1 MTSPLSRSRSRRAS
15 SHIAVRLA
23 HGVSGGLM
31 ALGWL
36 VLPMEMTGVDH
47 SVPPIRA
54 ERFVAASSSAP
65 GESAPDGGGTS
76 TGDLVLPVVAV
87 GAAGVLAVYAHVRRQ
102 RRMRTRTTP
111 GGASVGAA
119 AVEEI
124 EVRARRS
131 LVETDDSV
139 RTSAE
144 ELRAAAAQLGD
155 VAVRPFRAAL
165 EYAESELAAAF
176 RLRHR
181 LDESVAGG
189 GADTREMLEEI
200 VARCAEAGRRL
211 DAQAAAFD
219 QTRSLERH
227 APAVLERTE
236 TRFRE
241 LTVRVSAAD
250 ITLAALHER
259 YGASAAVPVA
269 GHVEQAKDRLVFAT
283 SSLNRAR
290 QALDRGETE
299 PAVVLLRAAEGAVD
313 QAAAFVDGVARLAA
327 ELAAAAERLPAAVA
341 GTETGLAAA
350 RGRPDGGA
358 GARADLPGRIAR
370 GEAVVAEVRR
380 EMSTGV
386 YDPVGAL
393 RRIEQAHAG
402 VDAARHHEPD
412 DDEALARLDHSRL
425 TARSAT
431 AATSDYVT
439 THRGAVGYEA
449 RTLLAEAVRRLRRAE
464 TGWRGSDGDDVR
476 PEPEGGGR
484 GGDAEKETSA
494 KGAPGQA
501 EAGRAAGGSETEAGA
516 AGAGLGLGEARAE
529 REPGP
534 VEAERKPG
542 EPEAAR
548 EAAAARQ
555 SRDGGTGPE
564 ADTVEAVPEPGK
576 TAAPQHPRD
585 SGTGPETDT
594 AKTPPEPGKTAA
606 PQHPRNGRTGPEAD
620 TAKAPPEPGMAAAP
634 QHPRDS
640 GTGPEADTVKAVPE
654 PGMAAAAQQSAD
666 AEATRHPREGGAGPE
681 AGTVE
686 AGWGLVPVVGLGEVR
701 EADALARRARQV
713 AERDVRAYGNPY
725 GAGAP
730 ADDGTGGAVLGG
742 ILLGGSARH
751 DGAHHAS
758 HGPANSGGPT
768 SADGPAVYSDGPTTY
783 SDGSAAY
790 SGSPAAYSG
799 GPASFG
805 GPTTYSGGPA
815 SFGGPRTRGR
825 RDGGELF
832 RPPATD

>member
-36 VLPMEMTGVDH
+36 VLPMEMAAVDH

-54 ERFVAASSSAP
+54 EQFVAASASDP
-65 GESAPDGGGTS
+65 GGAAPDGGGTS
-76 TGDLVLPVVAV
+76 TEDLVLPVVAV
-87 GAAGVLAVYAHVRRQ
+87 GAAGLLAVYAQVRRR

-111 GGASVGAA
+111 GGTSVGTAS
-119 AVEEI
+119 VEEI
-124 EVRARRS
+124 EARARRS

-155 VAVRPFRAAL
+155 TAVRPFRAAL

-181 LDESVAGG
+181 LDDSVAGG
-189 GADTREMLEEI
+189 GADTRGMLEEI

-211 DAQAAAFD
+211 DAEAAAFD
-219 QTRSLERH
+219 QTRSLERQ

-236 TRFRE
+236 ARFRE
-241 LTVRVSAAD
+241 LTVRASAAD
-250 ITLAALHER
+250 TTLAELHER
-259 YGASAAVPVA
+259 YAPSAAVPVA

-299 PAVVLLRAAEGAVD
+299 RAVVLLRAAEGAVD

-350 RGRPDGGA
+350 RGRTDGGA
-358 GARADLPGRIAR
+358 GARADLPGRITR

-412 DDEALARLDHSRL
+412 DDEALVRLDHSRL

-449 RTLLAEAVRRLRRAE
+449 RTLLAEAVRRLHRAE
-464 TGWRGSDGDDVR
+464 TGWRASDGNDTR
-476 PEPEGGGR
+476 PEPEGGGH
-484 GGDAEKETSA
+484 GGDAKET
-494 KGAPGQA
+494 PRRP
-501 EAGRAAGGSETEAGA
+501 EAGRATDGSETEADE
-516 AGAGLGLGEARAE
+516 AGAGPGL
-529 REPGP
+529 
-534 VEAERKPG
+534 VEAGTERQPD
-542 EPEAAR
+542 EVEAAR
-548 EAAAARQ
+548 EPGAAEAAR
-555 SRDGGTGPE
+555 
-564 ADTVEAVPEPGK
+564 EPG
-576 TAAPQHPRD
+576 
-585 SGTGPETDT
+585 
-594 AKTPPEPGKTAA
+594 
-606 PQHPRNGRTGPEAD
+606 
-620 TAKAPPEPGMAAAP
+620 
-634 QHPRDS
+634 
-640 GTGPEADTVKAVPE
+640 
-654 PGMAAAAQQSAD
+654 AAQA
-666 AEATRHPREGGAGPE
+666 AREPGAGPE
-681 AGTVE
+681 LVE
-686 AGWGLVPVVGLGEVR
+686 AGTERQPDEAEAAR
-701 EADALARRARQV
+701 EPGAAEAAREPGAAQAAR
-713 AERDVRAYGNPY
+713 EP
-725 GAGAP
+725 GAGP
-730 ADDGTGGAVLGG
+730 
-742 ILLGGSARH
+742 
-751 DGAHHAS
+751 
-758 HGPANSGGPT
+758 
-768 SADGPAVYSDGPTTY
+768 
-783 SDGSAAY
+783 
-790 SGSPAAYSG
+790 
-799 GPASFG
+799 
-805 GPTTYSGGPA
+805 
-815 SFGGPRTRGR
+815 
-825 RDGGELF
+825 ELVE
-832 RPPATD
+832 

>member
-1 MTSPLSRSRSRRAS
+1 MTPPLSRSRSRRTS

-31 ALGWL
+31 AVGWL
-36 VLPMEMTGVDH
+36 VLPMEMAGVDH
-47 SVPPIRA
+47 SVPLIRA
-54 ERFVAASSSAP
+54 EQLLAASAPAP
-65 GESAPDGGGTS
+65 GGAAPDGGGTS

-87 GAAGVLAVYAHVRRQ
+87 GAAGLLAVYAHVRRQ

-119 AVEEI
+119 SVEEI
-124 EVRARRS
+124 EARARRS

-144 ELRAAAAQLGD
+144 ELRAVAAQLGD
-155 VAVRPFRAAL
+155 AAVRPFRAAL
-165 EYAESELAAAF
+165 AYAESELAAAF

-181 LDESVAGG
+181 LDDSVAGG
-189 GADTREMLEEI
+189 GPDTRGMLEEI

-211 DAQAAAFD
+211 DAEAAAFD

-227 APAVLERTE
+227 APAVLEQTE
-236 TRFRE
+236 ARFRE
-241 LTVRVSAAD
+241 LTVRASAAD
-250 ITLAALHER
+250 ITLAGLHER
-259 YGASAAVPVA
+259 YAPSAAVPVA

-299 PAVVLLRAAEGAVD
+299 RAVVLLRAAEGAVD

-386 YDPVGAL
+386 YDPIGAL

-402 VDAARHHEPD
+402 VDTARHHEPD
-412 DDEALARLDHSRL
+412 EDEALARLDRSRL

-431 AATSDYVT
+431 ATTSDYVT

-449 RTLLAEAVRRLRRAE
+449 RTLLAEAVRRLHRAE
-464 TGWRGSDGDDVR
+464 TGRQETGTDDAR
-476 PEPEGGGR
+476 PEPEGGGQGHR
-484 GGDAEKETSA
+484 GGAEKET
-494 KGAPGQA
+494 
-501 EAGRAAGGSETEAGA
+501 EAGGA
-516 AGAGLGLGEARAE
+516 
-529 REPGP
+529 
-534 VEAERKPG
+534 
-542 EPEAAR
+542 
-548 EAAAARQ
+548 
-555 SRDGGTGPE
+555 
-564 ADTVEAVPEPGK
+564 
-576 TAAPQHPRD
+576 
-585 SGTGPETDT
+585 
-594 AKTPPEPGKTAA
+594 
-606 PQHPRNGRTGPEAD
+606 
-620 TAKAPPEPGMAAAP
+620 
-634 QHPRDS
+634 
-640 GTGPEADTVKAVPE
+640 
-654 PGMAAAAQQSAD
+654 
-666 AEATRHPREGGAGPE
+666 GAGPE
-681 AGTVE
+681 AGAVE
-686 AGWGLVPVVGLGEVR
+686 AGAGLAPVVGLGETR

-730 ADDGTGGAVLGG
+730 AGDGTGGAVLGG
-742 ILLGGSARH
+742 ILLGRSARH
-751 DGAHHAS
+751 DDAHRAS

-768 SADGPAVYSDGPTTY
+768 TY
-783 SDGSAAY
+783 SGGPS
-790 SGSPAAYSG
+790 AYSG
-799 GPASFG
+799 GPSAYSG
-805 GPTTYSGGPA
+805 GPSAYSGGPA

>member
-23 HGVSGGLM
+23 HGMSGGLM
-31 ALGWL
+31 AVGWL
-36 VLPMEMTGVDH
+36 VLPMEMAGVDH

-54 ERFVAASSSAP
+54 EQFVAASASAP
-65 GESAPDGGGTS
+65 GGATPDDGGTS

-87 GAAGVLAVYAHVRRQ
+87 AAAGLLAVYTHVRRQ

-111 GGASVGAA
+111 GGVSVGAA
-119 AVEEI
+119 SVEEL
-124 EVRARRS
+124 EARARRS

-144 ELRAAAAQLGD
+144 ELRAVAAQLGD

-181 LDESVAGG
+181 LDDSVAGG
-189 GADTREMLEEI
+189 GTDTRETLEEI

-211 DAQAAAFD
+211 DAEAAAFD

-227 APAVLERTE
+227 APAVLEQTE
-236 TRFRE
+236 ARFRE
-241 LTVRVSAAD
+241 LTVRASAAD
-250 ITLAALHER
+250 TTLAGLHER
-259 YGASAAVPVA
+259 YAPSAAVPVT
-269 GHVEQAKDRLVFAT
+269 GHAEQAKDRLVFAT

-299 PAVVLLRAAEGAVD
+299 WAVVLLRAAEGAVD

-350 RGRPDGGA
+350 RGRTDGGA

-386 YDPVGAL
+386 YDPIGAL

-412 DDEALARLDHSRL
+412 DDEALARLDRSRL

-449 RTLLAEAVRRLRRAE
+449 RTLLAEAVRRLHRAE
-464 TGWRGSDGDDVR
+464 TGWRGHDGDDAR
-476 PEPEGGGR
+476 PEPEAGGH
-484 GGDAEKETSA
+484 GGDAEGTA
-494 KGAPGQA
+494 RQA
-501 EAGRAAGGSETEAGA
+501 EAGRATGGSETEAGEA
-516 AGAGLGLGEARAE
+516 GTGAGFGEAGAGAGLGETAAGPGLGETAAE
-529 REPGP
+529 REPGA
-534 VEAERKPG
+534 V
-542 EPEAAR
+542 EAAR
-548 EAAAARQ
+548 EPGGEAEPASEPDDAGAAREADEGIPARQ
-555 SRDGGTGPE
+555 PREGEAAPE
-564 ADTVEAVPEPGK
+564 ADA
-576 TAAPQHPRD
+576 
-585 SGTGPETDT
+585 
-594 AKTPPEPGKTAA
+594 
-606 PQHPRNGRTGPEAD
+606 
-620 TAKAPPEPGMAAAP
+620 
-634 QHPRDS
+634 
-640 GTGPEADTVKAVPE
+640 VKAARE
-654 PGMAAAAQQSAD
+654 PDEPA
-666 AEATRHPREGGAGPE
+666 ATRQPREGGAGPE
-681 AGTVE
+681 VGAVE

-730 ADDGTGGAVLGG
+730 AVDGTGGAVLGG

-751 DGAHHAS
+751 DDARRAS
-758 HGPANSGGPT
+758 PHGPANSGGAT
-768 SADGPAVYSDGPTTY
+768 STDGPAAYP
-783 SDGSAAY
+783 GSPAAY
-790 SGSPAAYSG
+790 PSGPAAYSG
-799 GPASFG
+799 GPTTYPG
-805 GPTTYSGGPA
+805 GPAPYPGDPATYPDGPAADSGGPA

-832 RPPATD
+832 RPPVTD

>member
-23 HGVSGGLM
+23 HGMSGGLM
-31 ALGWL
+31 AVGWL
-36 VLPMEMTGVDH
+36 VLPMEMAGVDH

-54 ERFVAASSSAP
+54 EQFVAASASAP
-65 GESAPDGGGTS
+65 GGATPDDGGTS

-87 GAAGVLAVYAHVRRQ
+87 AAAGLLAVYTHVRRQ

-111 GGASVGAA
+111 GGVSVGAA
-119 AVEEI
+119 SVEEL
-124 EVRARRS
+124 EARARRS

-144 ELRAAAAQLGD
+144 ELRAVAAQLGD

-181 LDESVAGG
+181 LDDSVAGG
-189 GADTREMLEEI
+189 GTDTRETLEEI

-211 DAQAAAFD
+211 DAEAAAFD

-227 APAVLERTE
+227 APAVLEQTE
-236 TRFRE
+236 ARFRE
-241 LTVRVSAAD
+241 LTVRASAAD
-250 ITLAALHER
+250 TTLAGLHKR
-259 YGASAAVPVA
+259 YAPSAAVPVA
-269 GHVEQAKDRLVFAT
+269 GHAEQAKDRLVFAT

-299 PAVVLLRAAEGAVD
+299 WAVVLLRAAEGAVD

-327 ELAAAAERLPAAVA
+327 ELGAAAERLPAAVA

-350 RGRPDGGA
+350 RGRTDGGA

-386 YDPVGAL
+386 YDPIGAL

-412 DDEALARLDHSRL
+412 DDEALARLDRSRL

-449 RTLLAEAVRRLRRAE
+449 RTLLAEAVRRLHRAE
-464 TGWRGSDGDDVR
+464 TGWRGHDGDDAR
-476 PEPEGGGR
+476 PEPEAGGH
-484 GGDAEKETSA
+484 GGDAEGTA
-494 KGAPGQA
+494 RQA
-501 EAGRAAGGSETEAGA
+501 EAGRATGGSETEAGEA
-516 AGAGLGLGEARAE
+516 GTGAGFGEAGAGPGLGETAAGPGLGETAAE
-529 REPGP
+529 REPGA
-534 VEAERKPG
+534 V
-542 EPEAAR
+542 EAAR
-548 EAAAARQ
+548 EPGGEAEPASEPDDAGAAREADEGIPARQ
-555 SRDGGTGPE
+555 PSEGEAAPE
-564 ADTVEAVPEPGK
+564 ADA
-576 TAAPQHPRD
+576 
-585 SGTGPETDT
+585 
-594 AKTPPEPGKTAA
+594 
-606 PQHPRNGRTGPEAD
+606 
-620 TAKAPPEPGMAAAP
+620 
-634 QHPRDS
+634 
-640 GTGPEADTVKAVPE
+640 VKAARE
-654 PGMAAAAQQSAD
+654 PDEPA
-666 AEATRHPREGGAGPE
+666 ATRQPREGGAGPE
-681 AGTVE
+681 VGAVE

-730 ADDGTGGAVLGG
+730 AVDGTGGAILGG

-751 DGAHHAS
+751 DDARRAS
-758 HGPANSGGPT
+758 PHGPANSGGAT
-768 SADGPAVYSDGPTTY
+768 STDGPA
-783 SDGSAAY
+783 AY
-790 SGSPAAYSG
+790 PSGPAAYSG
-799 GPASFG
+799 GPTTYPG
-805 GPTTYSGGPA
+805 GPAPYPGDPVTYPDGPAADSGGPA

-832 RPPATD
+832 RPPVTD

>member
-1 MTSPLSRSRSRRAS
+1 M
-15 SHIAVRLA
+15 RLA
-23 HGVSGGLM
+23 HGMSGGLM
-31 ALGWL
+31 AVGWL
-36 VLPMEMTGVDH
+36 VLPMEMAGVDH

-54 ERFVAASSSAP
+54 EQFVAASASAP
-65 GESAPDGGGTS
+65 GGATPDDGGTS

-87 GAAGVLAVYAHVRRQ
+87 AAAGLLAVYTHVRRQ

-111 GGASVGAA
+111 GGVSVGAA
-119 AVEEI
+119 SVEEL
-124 EVRARRS
+124 EARARRS

-144 ELRAAAAQLGD
+144 ELRAVAAQLGD

-181 LDESVAGG
+181 LDDSVAGG
-189 GADTREMLEEI
+189 GTDTRETLEEI

-211 DAQAAAFD
+211 DAEAAAFD

-227 APAVLERTE
+227 APAVLEQTE
-236 TRFRE
+236 ARFRE
-241 LTVRVSAAD
+241 LTVRASAAD
-250 ITLAALHER
+250 TTLAGLHKR
-259 YGASAAVPVA
+259 YAPSAAVPVA
-269 GHVEQAKDRLVFAT
+269 GHAEQAKDRLVFAT

-299 PAVVLLRAAEGAVD
+299 WAVVLLRAAEGAVD

-327 ELAAAAERLPAAVA
+327 ELGAAAERLPAAVA

-350 RGRPDGGA
+350 RGRTDGGA

-386 YDPVGAL
+386 YDPIGAL

-412 DDEALARLDHSRL
+412 DDEALARLDRSRL

-449 RTLLAEAVRRLRRAE
+449 RTLLAEAVRRLHRAE
-464 TGWRGSDGDDVR
+464 TGWRGHDGDDAR
-476 PEPEGGGR
+476 PEPEAGGH
-484 GGDAEKETSA
+484 GGDAEGTA
-494 KGAPGQA
+494 RQA
-501 EAGRAAGGSETEAGA
+501 EAGRATGGSETEAGEA
-516 AGAGLGLGEARAE
+516 GTGAGFGEAGAGPGLGETAAGPGLGETAAE
-529 REPGP
+529 REPGA
-534 VEAERKPG
+534 V
-542 EPEAAR
+542 EAAR
-548 EAAAARQ
+548 EPGGEAEPASEPDDAGAAREADEGIPARQ
-555 SRDGGTGPE
+555 PSEGEAAPE
-564 ADTVEAVPEPGK
+564 ADA
-576 TAAPQHPRD
+576 
-585 SGTGPETDT
+585 
-594 AKTPPEPGKTAA
+594 
-606 PQHPRNGRTGPEAD
+606 
-620 TAKAPPEPGMAAAP
+620 
-634 QHPRDS
+634 
-640 GTGPEADTVKAVPE
+640 VKAARE
-654 PGMAAAAQQSAD
+654 PDEPA
-666 AEATRHPREGGAGPE
+666 ATRQPREGGAGPE
-681 AGTVE
+681 VGAVE

-730 ADDGTGGAVLGG
+730 AVDGTGGAILGG

-751 DGAHHAS
+751 DDARRAS
-758 HGPANSGGPT
+758 PHGPANSGGAT
-768 SADGPAVYSDGPTTY
+768 STDGPA
-783 SDGSAAY
+783 AY
-790 SGSPAAYSG
+790 PSGPAAYSG
-799 GPASFG
+799 GPTTYPG
-805 GPTTYSGGPA
+805 GPAPYPGDPVTYPDGPAADSGGPA

-832 RPPATD
+832 RPPVTD

>member
-1 MTSPLSRSRSRRAS
+1 MTPPLSRSRSRRAS

-31 ALGWL
+31 AVGWL
-36 VLPMEMTGVDH
+36 VLPMEMAGVDH
-47 SVPPIRA
+47 SVPLIRA
-54 ERFVAASSSAP
+54 EHRVAASASAP
-65 GESAPDGGGTS
+65 GEAAPDGGGTS

-87 GAAGVLAVYAHVRRQ
+87 GAAGLLAVYAHVRRR

-119 AVEEI
+119 SVEEV
-124 EVRARRS
+124 EARARRS

-144 ELRAAAAQLGD
+144 ELRAVAAQLGD
-155 VAVRPFRAAL
+155 AAVRPFRAAL
-165 EYAESELAAAF
+165 AYAESELAAAF

-181 LDESVAGG
+181 LDDSVAGG
-189 GADTREMLEEI
+189 GPDTRGMLEEI

-211 DAQAAAFD
+211 DAEAAAFD

-236 TRFRE
+236 ARFRE
-241 LTVRVSAAD
+241 LTVRASAAD
-250 ITLAALHER
+250 ITLAGLHER
-259 YGASAAVPVA
+259 YAPSAAVPVA

-299 PAVVLLRAAEGAVD
+299 RAVVLLRAAEGAVD

-327 ELAAAAERLPAAVA
+327 ELAAAAEKLPAAVA

-386 YDPVGAL
+386 YDPIGAL

-412 DDEALARLDHSRL
+412 DDEALARLDRSRL

-431 AATSDYVT
+431 ATTSDYVT

-449 RTLLAEAVRRLRRAE
+449 RTLLAEAVRRLHRAE
-464 TGWRGSDGDDVR
+464 TGRQETGTDDAR
-476 PEPEGGGR
+476 PEPEGGGQGQQGHR
-484 GGDAEKETSA
+484 GGAEK
-494 KGAPGQA
+494 G
-501 EAGRAAGGSETEAGA
+501 TEAGGA
-516 AGAGLGLGEARAE
+516 GPGPEAGAVEAGAGLA
-529 REPGP
+529 
-534 VEAERKPG
+534 
-542 EPEAAR
+542 
-548 EAAAARQ
+548 
-555 SRDGGTGPE
+555 
-564 ADTVEAVPEPGK
+564 
-576 TAAPQHPRD
+576 
-585 SGTGPETDT
+585 
-594 AKTPPEPGKTAA
+594 
-606 PQHPRNGRTGPEAD
+606 
-620 TAKAPPEPGMAAAP
+620 
-634 QHPRDS
+634 
-640 GTGPEADTVKAVPE
+640 
-654 PGMAAAAQQSAD
+654 
-666 AEATRHPREGGAGPE
+666 
-681 AGTVE
+681 
-686 AGWGLVPVVGLGEVR
+686 PVVGLGETR

-730 ADDGTGGAVLGG
+730 AGDGTGGAVLGG
-742 ILLGGSARH
+742 ILLGRSARH
-751 DGAHHAS
+751 DVAHRAS
-758 HGPANSGGPT
+758 HGPADSG
-768 SADGPAVYSDGPTTY
+768 GPTTY
-783 SDGSAAY
+783 SGGPS
-790 SGSPAAYSG
+790 AYSG
-799 GPASFG
+799 GPTTYSG
-805 GPTTYSGGPA
+805 GPTAYSGGPA

>member
-1 MTSPLSRSRSRRAS
+1 M
-15 SHIAVRLA
+15 RLA

-36 VLPMEMTGVDH
+36 VLPMEMAGVDH
-47 SVPPIRA
+47 SVPLIPA
-54 ERFVAASSSAP
+54 EQFVAASTSAP
-65 GESAPDGGGTS
+65 GGAAPDGGGTS

-87 GAAGVLAVYAHVRRQ
+87 GAAGLLAVYAQVRRR

-111 GGASVGAA
+111 GGTSVGAA
-119 AVEEI
+119 SVEEI
-124 EVRARRS
+124 EARARRS

-155 VAVRPFRAAL
+155 TAVRPFRAAL

-181 LDESVAGG
+181 LDDSVAGG
-189 GADTREMLEEI
+189 GADTRGMLEEI

-211 DAQAAAFD
+211 DAEAAAFD
-219 QTRSLERH
+219 QTRSLERQ

-236 TRFRE
+236 ARFRE
-241 LTVRVSAAD
+241 LTVRASAAD
-250 ITLAALHER
+250 TTLAELHER
-259 YGASAAVPVA
+259 YAPSAVVPVA

-299 PAVVLLRAAEGAVD
+299 RAVVLLRAAEGAVD

-341 GTETGLAAA
+341 GTETGLVAA
-350 RGRPDGGA
+350 RGRTDGGA

-402 VDAARHHEPD
+402 VDVARHHEPD
-412 DDEALARLDHSRL
+412 DDEALVRLDHSRL

-449 RTLLAEAVRRLRRAE
+449 RTLLAEAIRRLHRPE
-464 TGWRGSDGDDVR
+464 TGWRASDGNDVR
-476 PEPEGGGR
+476 PEPEGGGH
-484 GGDAEKETSA
+484 GGDAEET
-494 KGAPGQA
+494 PRQA
-501 EAGRAAGGSETEAGA
+501 EAGRAPDGSETEADE
-516 AGAGLGLGEARAE
+516 AGAGPGLGEAGAE
-529 REPGP
+529 RQPGEVEASREPGTA
-534 VEAERKPG
+534 EAERVPGTAEAAPEPGTAETARKPG
-542 EPEAAR
+542 AAEAAR
-548 EAAAARQ
+548 EASDAGAARGPG
-555 SRDGGTGPE
+555 DGKAARHPGEGGAGPE
-564 ADTVEAVPEPGK
+564 ADTIKASPGPGK
-576 TAAPQHPRD
+576 T
-585 SGTGPETDT
+585 
-594 AKTPPEPGKTAA
+594 
-606 PQHPRNGRTGPEAD
+606 
-620 TAKAPPEPGMAAAP
+620 
-634 QHPRDS
+634 
-640 GTGPEADTVKAVPE
+640 
-654 PGMAAAAQQSAD
+654 AAAQQSAG
-666 AEATRHPREGGAGPE
+666 AAAARQPREGGAGPE
-681 AGTVE
+681 VGEVE

-730 ADDGTGGAVLGG
+730 AGDGTGGAVLGG

-751 DGAHHAS
+751 DDAHHAR
-758 HGPANSGGPT
+758 HGPAHSGGPT
-768 SADGPAVYSDGPTTY
+768 SADGPA
-783 SDGSAAY
+783 
-790 SGSPAAYSG
+790 AYSG
-799 GPASFG
+799 GPAAYSDR
-805 GPTTYSGGPA
+805 PTVYSDSPAAYSGGPA

-825 RDGGELF
+825 RGGGELF
-832 RPPATD
+832 RPPAAD